1 MHYSKKIVF
10 KYFQYFSIFFIFQ
23 PQMGILHLAAGRIH
37 RVELFPFLKEKT
49 LFQMGPIELEKGPFR
64 NVSTLPNLWDMMFL
78 PFKMVVSV
86 ELHQRQSPPSKNME
100 NQQHVNQTA
109 KGVLGP
115 IMFTR
120 SIRVY
125 FFIRYSL
132 SYFLCYNFIH

>member
-1 MHYSKKIVF
+1 MHQKNNGLMS
-10 KYFQYFSIFFIFQ
+10 STLPFFNEL
-23 PQMGILHLAAGRIH
+23 QMGILHLAAGRIH

-49 LFQMGPIELEKGPFR
+49 LSQMGPIELEKGPFR

-86 ELHQRQSPPSKNME
+86 ELHQQQSPPSKNME

-132 SYFLCYNFIH
+132 SELLCQLNYNFIH